1 MYKLRKERKDNMI
14 LLSIDEP
21 QKKTCSVL
29 KAYYDDEDMS
39 VSLTSLHTFEDYRG
53 KGYATVL
60 LNWLFDEVKSK
71 GYKTINVDDC
81 TDLFR
86 KPNNIYLVNG
96 FKYIEEGYPEM
107 IKNLYII
114 NVN

>member
-1 MYKLRKERKDNMI
+1 MYKLHKEIKDTMI
-14 LLSIDEP
+14 LLSINEP
-21 QKKTCSVL
+21 RYKKCSIL
-29 KAYYDDEDMS
+29 KAYTNDEDMS
-39 VSLTSLHTFEDYRG
+39 VIITGLHTFEGYRG

-71 GYKTINVDDC
+71 GYKTINVDDF

-86 KPNNIYLVNG
+86 KPNNIYLLNG

-107 IKNLYII
+107 IKHLQ
-114 NVN
+114 

>member
-1 MYKLRKERKDNMI
+1 MYKLRKETKDTMI
-14 LLSIDEP
+14 LLSINEP
-21 QKKTCSVL
+21 GHKNCSVL
-29 KAYYDDEDMS
+29 EAYYMVDEDMP
-39 VSLTSLHTFEDYRG
+39 VSITSLYTFEGYRG

-107 IKNLYII
+107 IKYL
-114 NVN
+114 

>member
-1 MYKLRKERKDNMI
+1 MYKLHKETKDTMI
-14 LLSIDEP
+14 LLSINEP
-21 QKKTCSVL
+21 RHKKCSVL
-29 KAYYDDEDMS
+29 EAYYMDDEDMS
-39 VSLTSLHTFEDYRG
+39 VSITSLYTFEGYRG

-107 IKNLYII
+107 IKYL
-114 NVN
+114 

>member
-1 MYKLRKERKDNMI
+1 MYKLQKETKDTMI
-14 LLSIDEP
+14 LLSINEP
-21 QKKTCSVL
+21 RHKKCSVL
-29 KAYYDDEDMS
+29 EAYTDDEDMS
-39 VSLTSLHTFEDYRG
+39 VSIISLYTFEGYKG
-53 KGYATVL
+53 KGYATTL

-71 GYKTINVDDC
+71 GYKTVKVDDC

-107 IKNLYII
+107 IKYL
-114 NVN
+114 

>member
-1 MYKLRKERKDNMI
+1 MYKLRKERKDTMI

-21 QKKTCSVL
+21 RHKNCSVL
-29 KAYYDDEDMS
+29 KAYYMDEDMS
-39 VSLTSLHTFEDYRG
+39 VSVTSLHTFEGYRD
-53 KGYATVL
+53 KGYATIL
-60 LNWLFDEVKSK
+60 LNWLFLEVKSK
-71 GYKTINVDDC
+71 GCKTITLDDC

-107 IKNLYII
+107 IKYL
-114 NVN
+114 

>member
-1 MYKLRKERKDNMI
+1 MI
-14 LLSIDEP
+14 LLSINEP
-21 QKKTCSVL
+21 RYKNCSVL
-29 KAYYDDEDMS
+29 EAYMDDEAMS
-39 VSLTSLHTFEDYRG
+39 VSITSLYTFEGYSG

-60 LNWLFDEVKSK
+60 LNRLFDEVKSK

-107 IKNLYII
+107 INHL
-114 NVN
+114 

>member
-1 MYKLRKERKDNMI
+1 MYKLRKETKDTMI

-21 QKKTCSVL
+21 RYKKCSIL
-29 KAYYDDEDMS
+29 KAYTNDEYMS
-39 VSLTSLHTFEDYRG
+39 VIITGLHTFEGYRD

-71 GYKTINVDDC
+71 GYKTINVDDF

-107 IKNLYII
+107 IKHL
-114 NVN
+114 